1 MAEPNLIPVPEPA
14 DSLPA
19 TIEAATAA
27 LVARYAEAEQQLIAQ
42 SAVLVAAFLGDD
54 SPQGRRDLAAG
65 LQAIARRIALDLGRV
80 SARLAQGVA
89 VEAARRG
96 NSAAIREVTAVLR
109 DHPRLRER
117 YTRDT
122 GTGITPHGLN
132 AAQHIAR
139 DLLDRLTA
147 SQGRI
152 TRFANDA
159 YQAATANAAIE
170 QVTGG
175 TPQAAQRQAWTTLT
189 NRGVTGFR
197 DAAGRDWELS
207 TYVEMA
213 TRTAAIRA
221 YNESHQDRMT
231 SLGVQ
236 YWTVAPTGF
245 PCKLCLPWEG
255 KVISRKGAGVYTEPD
270 AVKDRTIAFRV
281 AGTIEE
287 ARAAGLQ
294 HPNCKHTLVAF
305 FPGVTQLLTR
315 TPEEIAEATERFK
328 ETQKLRHLERLVR
341 AAKTAE
347 SAALTD
353 TDRQAAK
360 RRARDVQARIRQF
373 TNETGLM
380 RRPRRE
386 QTSLGNK

>member
-1 MAEPNLIPVPEPA
+1 MAAPIPVPEPA

-27 LVARYAEAEQQLIAQ
+27 LVARYQQAEQELIRA
-42 SAVLVAAFLGDD
+42 SAVIVAQYLGDQT
-54 SPQGRRDLAAG
+54 PQAQRLMSASLHAV
-65 LQAIARRIALDLGRV
+65 ARRIATALGRDMG
-80 SARLAQGVA
+80 ALAQTVA
-89 VEAARRG
+89 IEAARRG
-96 NSAAIREVTAVLR
+96 NTAAIREVTAALR
-109 DHPRLRER
+109 DHPKLRDV
-117 YTRDT
+117 YTRNLGN
-122 GTGITPHGLN
+122 GTTPHGLN
-132 AAQHIAR
+132 AAAHIAA
-139 DLLDRLTA
+139 DLTNRLTA
-147 SQGRI
+147 ANQRI

-159 YQAATANAAIE
+159 YQAATARAAIG

-175 TPQAAQRQAWTTLT
+175 TPQTAQREAWQELT
-189 NRGVTGFR
+189 KGGATGFR
-197 DAAGRDWELS
+197 DANQRDWELS

-231 SLGVQ
+231 ALGIQ

-255 KVISRKGAGVYTEPD
+255 KILSRKGPGRYTEPAAAGD
-270 AVKDRTIAFRV
+270 GKIAFQV
-281 AGTIEE
+281 AATVET

-305 FPGVTQLLTR
+305 FPGVTQLITR
-315 TPEEIAEATERFK
+315 TPDEIAEALERFK
-328 ETQKLRHLERLVR
+328 ETQRLRHLERLVR

-347 SAALTD
+347 NAALND
-353 TDRQAAK
+353 TDRAMAR
-360 RRARDVQARIRQF
+360 RRARDIQARIRDYTAQ
-373 TNETGLM
+373 TGLM

-386 QTSLGNK
+386 QLNLANK